1 MVDHLFEHGVCREKS
16 IWPANLN
23 KNNSGRVSQP
33 CLKNQPESPLHK
45 PLMVFGKGRYNLA
58 LSVHAVVRCH
68 IIH

>member
-1 MVDHLFEHGVCREKS
+1 MEFAGKNQFG
-16 IWPANLN
+16 PANLN

-33 CLKNQPESPLHK
+33 CLKNQPRESTTQTLDG
-45 PLMVFGKGRYNLA
+45 LAKGRYNLA